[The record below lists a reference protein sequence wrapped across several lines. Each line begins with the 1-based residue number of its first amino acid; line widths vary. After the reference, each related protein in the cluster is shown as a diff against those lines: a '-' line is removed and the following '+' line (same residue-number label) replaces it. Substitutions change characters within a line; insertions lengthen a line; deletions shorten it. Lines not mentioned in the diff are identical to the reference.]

1 MNWHFHREAGLKHV
15 KRLNRETR
23 EATEGDGTEGAKVW
37 SRHIPQ
43 ELQEHGRQCD
53 LPRLGSR
60 VQKGTTGTMAEKT
73 GKCQSVKST
82 G

>member
-15 KRLNRETR
+15 KRLNGEIR
-23 EATEGDGTEGAKVW
+23 EATEGDRTEGAKVW

-43 ELQEHGRQCD
+43 KLQEHGRQCD

-60 VQKGTTGTMAEKT
+60 YKREQQELWLKR
-73 GKCQSVKST
+73 
-82 G
+82 